1 MEGTFESCLAMCVG
15 ETARR
20 RGQGYKDA
28 GVAWRQEH
36 FGWSGAGVNKI
47 LLRALVE
54 CAAFAE
60 LSGEDVI
67 DPDAAVALMEQLA
80 TLLGELE
87 PRDRVE
93 FIAFVEALAASERA
107 ASGENERARFLAG
120 LPEAFG
126 LGD

>member
-1 MEGTFESCLAMCVG
+1 
-15 ETARR
+15 
-20 RGQGYKDA
+20 
-28 GVAWRQEH
+28 
-36 FGWSGAGVNKI
+36 VNKI